1 MLRIALAEISQET
14 DTFNPILSVVKDF
27 KKSTFL
33 VGNEIVTKE
42 ISNDIPDGSRIFFS
56 DKKDVKLLPVL
67 MAKCVAGGK
76 LKDEA
81 VEYFKDTLVSGLQD
95 CLPID
100 GLILSVHGATI
111 SESIDDVSGYLLA
124 AAREVVGEDTL
135 IVAPLDHHA
144 NITELILT
152 TADFVVGHE
161 TQPHDLF
168 GTGMKTALLMYDFL
182 NNKKTLPVK
191 AWVKI
196 PMIAPQDQ
204 FLTSSGPMKE
214 WFDMARRM
222 EELAKVVSISLF
234 PMQPWVDAQ
243 DGGWAAVVYTVGD
256 EKLALNCAN
265 SLGNYAWENRSK
277 FWVSERV
284 EPEDAVWAAVE
295 ADQGTVL
302 LSDMG
307 DAVYGGGTGDS
318 TCLLKVMLES
328 DVPVLSYVPL
338 VDPEAV
344 EIAIRAG
351 LSNITLTI
359 GGENDPFSEPL
370 TIQGWI
376 AAISE
381 GLKLTTQR
389 GITEIGKAALFE
401 AGNIRIILLSN
412 RTYAINQPILY
423 THLGLKIEDAKII
436 VLKTGSNFQY
446 FDPWRKELIRVNS
459 PGATQSTLKDFTW
472 TKLPRPIYPLD
483 SMSHWVSEAQ
493 ILN

>member
-1 MLRIALAEISQET
+1 
-14 DTFNPILSVVKDF
+14 
-27 KKSTFL
+27 
-33 VGNEIVTKE
+33 
-42 ISNDIPDGSRIFFS
+42 
-56 DKKDVKLLPVL
+56 
-67 MAKCVAGGK
+67 
-76 LKDEA
+76 
-81 VEYFKDTLVSGLQD
+81 
-95 CLPID
+95 
-100 GLILSVHGATI
+100 
-111 SESIDDVSGYLLA
+111 
-124 AAREVVGEDTL
+124 
-135 IVAPLDHHA
+135 
-144 NITELILT
+144 
-152 TADFVVGHE
+152 
-161 TQPHDLF
+161 
-168 GTGMKTALLMYDFL
+168 
-182 NNKKTLPVK
+182 
-191 AWVKI
+191 
-196 PMIAPQDQ
+196 
-204 FLTSSGPMKE
+204 
-214 WFDMARRM
+214 M